1 MKSWRKSRTEAPDF
15 HKQDLVVCPA
25 TRFFDQLSFIG
36 DEIVG
41 CFVLETSQGLVLI
54 DCMNPD
60 QRCIDI
66 IEQGFADL
74 GLDLHQLCAIVIS
87 HGHGD
92 HYGRADYFKEK
103 YGAKIYLSKIDY
115 ELVKSFPES
124 APWKAI
130 DLPVD
135 HFLVDGEELE
145 FGDTKIK
152 AVFTPGHSEGCF
164 SFIIPVT
171 DEGRPHQAALWGG
184 SGILR
189 SSNVDD
195 YYDSWMKFSCICREY
210 HVDAEIATHPCL
222 DMGLQRLAIV
232 RNIVDGVPNPF
243 VIGEEGYQY
252 YEQKFYQIVMKH
264 KEKSSSQSH

>member
-1 MKSWRKSRTEAPDF
+1 MKTWRKPRNETPDF
-15 HKQDLVVCPA
+15 QKKDLVVCPA

-41 CFVLETSQGLVLI
+41 CFVLETSEGLVMI

-74 GLDLHQLCAIVIS
+74 GLDLHQLSAIVIS

-92 HYGRADYFKEK
+92 HYGRADYFKQK
-103 YGAKIYLSKIDY
+103 YGAKIYLSEIDY
-115 ELVKSFPES
+115 ELVKNFPEN

-135 HFLVDGEELE
+135 HFLVDGEELV

-152 AVFTPGHSEGCF
+152 AVFTPGHSAGCF
-164 SFIIPVT
+164 SFILPVT

-195 YYDSWMKFSCICREY
+195 YYDSWMKFSQICRES
-210 HVDAEIATHPCL
+210 HVDVEIATHPCL
-222 DMGLQRLAIV
+222 DMGLQRLEII
-232 RNIVDGVPNPF
+232 RSIVDGVPNPF

-252 YEQKFYQIVMKH
+252 YEKQFYQLVMKH
-264 KEKSSSQSH
+264 KNKAARQLN